1 MAVPPEAAG
10 PAAESHAAV
19 APAPKP
25 HLKRDHVVI
34 RFAGDS
40 GDGMQLTGMQFT
52 AESALAGNDI
62 ATLPDFPAE
71 IRAPQGTLAGV
82 SGFQLNF
89 SSNEIFT
96 AGDEPSVLVAMNPAA
111 LQANIEDVP
120 PNAVIIVDREAF
132 TESNIK
138 RAGYKS
144 NPLTD
149 HSLDKFQVIEVD
161 VTKLTS
167 LAVHG
172 MGLNNRAVFRCRNMF
187 VLGML
192 SWLYQRPIESTLSYL
207 ESRFKKTPEI
217 LEANIRVLKAGFNY
231 GETTEMFASSY
242 EVPAARIAPG
252 LYRNITGNSAT
263 ALGFVVAAV
272 KSGRPL
278 FLGSYPITPASDI
291 LHELSGYKNFPVYT
305 FQAEDEIAGVC
316 AAIGASFG
324 GAIAITTTSGPGM
337 NLKAEA
343 VGLAVKVELPLVIT
357 DVQRAGPSTGMP
369 TKPEQAD
376 LLQSMYGR
384 HGESPIP
391 IIAAS
396 TPADCFDCAYEAVR
410 IAVKYMTPVILLTDG
425 QLANGAEPWLLPDV
439 DKLAP
444 IKVEFATNPEGF
456 VPYARDAETLSRP
469 WAVPGTRGLEHRVG
483 GLSSENLTGNVSYSP
498 ANNELMVRTRA
509 RKIAGIAREIPPTE
523 LFGDPEG
530 DLVVLGWGS
539 TYGPIREAVKH
550 VRAKGRK
557 VSQVHLRYLNPLPR
571 DLGETLKRFK
581 QVMIPEMN
589 MGQLLKMVRADYLID
604 AFGFNKI
611 QGRPFKVS
619 EIENHINRALEG
631 LIENGNRS

>member
-1 MAVPPEAAG
+1 MSVPPEAAG
-10 PAAESHAAV
+10 QAAESHDSAGSAL
-19 APAPKP
+19 KP

-89 SSNEIFT
+89 SSSEIFT
-96 AGDEPSVLVAMNPAA
+96 AGDEPNVLVAMNPAA

-132 TESNIK
+132 TDSNVK

-149 HSLDKFQVIEVD
+149 HSLDRFQVIEVD

-207 ESRFKKTPEI
+207 ESRFKKTPEV
-217 LEANIRVLKAGFNY
+217 LEANVKVLKAGFNY

-263 ALGFVVAAV
+263 ALGFVAAAV
-272 KSGRPL
+272 KCGRPL

-291 LHELSGYKNFPVYT
+291 LHELSGFKNFPVYT

-316 AAIGASFG
+316 SAIGAAFG
-324 GAIAITTTSGPGM
+324 GAIGITTTSGPGM

-357 DVQRAGPSTGMP
+357 DIQRAGPSTGMP

-425 QLANGAEPWLLPDV
+425 QLANGAEPWLLPDS
-439 DKLAP
+439 DKLP
-444 IKVEFATNPEGF
+444 EIKVEFATNPEGF
-456 VPYARDAETLSRP
+456 MPYTRDEETLSRP
-469 WAVPGTRGLEHRVG
+469 WAVPGTKGLEHRVG

-509 RKIAGIAREIPPTE
+509 RKINGITREIPPTQI
-523 LFGDPEG
+523 FGDAEG

-550 VRAKGRK
+550 LRAKGKK
-557 VSQVHLRYLNPLPR
+557 VSHVHLRYLNPLPG
-571 DLGETLKRFK
+571 DLEATLKRFK

-589 MGQLLKMVRADYLID
+589 MGQLLKMIRADYLID

-619 EIENHINRALEG
+619 EIENRINRALEG
-631 LIENGNRS
+631 

>member
-1 MAVPPEAAG
+1 MAVAPGAAG
-10 PAAESHAAV
+10 QAAESHGSASAES
-19 APAPKP
+19 APKP

-89 SSNEIFT
+89 SSSEIFT
-96 AGDEPSVLVAMNPAA
+96 AGDEPNVLVAMNPAA
-111 LQANIEDVP
+111 LQANLEDVP

-132 TESNIK
+132 TEANIK

-149 HSLDKFQVIEVD
+149 HSLDKYQLIEVD
-161 VTKLTS
+161 VTKLTA

-207 ESRFKKTPEI
+207 ESRFKKTPDI
-217 LEANIRVLKAGFNY
+217 LEANVRVLKAGYNY

-263 ALGFVVAAV
+263 ALGFVAAAI
-272 KSGRPL
+272 KAGRPL
-278 FLGSYPITPASDI
+278 FLGSYPITPASDV

-324 GAIAITTTSGPGM
+324 GSIAITTTSGPGM

-357 DVQRAGPSTGMP
+357 DIQRAGPSTGMP

-425 QLANGAEPWLLPDV
+425 QLANGAEPWLLPDP
-439 DKLAP
+439 DKLPP

-456 VPYARDAETLSRP
+456 MPYARDAETLSRP
-469 WAVPGTRGLEHRVG
+469 WAIPGTKGLEHRVG

-523 LFGDPEG
+523 VFGDPDG

-550 VRAKGRK
+550 VRENGKK
-557 VSQVHLRYLNPLPR
+557 VSHLHLRYLNPLPR
-571 DLGETLKRFK
+571 DLEAALKRFK
-581 QVMIPEMN
+581 QVMVAEMN
-589 MGQLLKMVRADYLID
+589 LGQLLKMVRADYLID

-619 EIENHINRALEG
+619 EIENRINRALEG
-631 LIENGNRS
+631 